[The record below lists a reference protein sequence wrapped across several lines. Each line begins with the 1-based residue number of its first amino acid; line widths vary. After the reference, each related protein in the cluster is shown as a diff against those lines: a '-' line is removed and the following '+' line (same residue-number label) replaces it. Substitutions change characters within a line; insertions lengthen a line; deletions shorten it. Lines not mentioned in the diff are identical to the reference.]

1 MSDGVTRAGI
11 DWCDLLH
18 DVICSVSQITLS
30 SGALVDLCPGRTTSS
45 SIYIY
50 IYMTICI
57 EGVLILSMIL
67 IPIIYGATHP
77 MVGLRY
83 PWKGGLI
90 SFSSFWPYVLY
101 WSGHHR
107 RCNQNQFCFLFWGMV
122 RLTEHNVFLHIRS
135 GISII

>member
-1 MSDGVTRAGI
+1 MRNVWRCDQGRNWLMRPPA
-11 DWCDLLH
+11 WCDLFSEPDHVKQWCASRPL
-18 DVICSVSQITLS
+18 
-30 SGALVDLCPGRTTSS
+30 PRS

-122 RLTEHNVFLHIRS
+122 RLTERNVFLHIRS